1 MHWYATTGNTCG
13 KKKGKVTTE
22 KKNEMPKL
30 LTRAHFRTRKQDAL
44 TVIPSAL
51 DTP

>member
-1 MHWYATTGNTCG
+1 MQPQETPVV

-22 KKNEMPKL
+22 KNEMPKL
-30 LTRAHFRTRKQDAL
+30 LTRGHFRTRKHDAL